1 MLFLLTNGA
10 LSMEPLW
17 ALANVFHPPQRR
29 SEFSQSTRDKV
40 TVSPG
45 LIATRKLACLT
56 HACMTHMPVALT
68 EPTVYYGVLQSLV
81 QDLTQQT

>member
-1 MLFLLTNGA
+1 
-10 LSMEPLW
+10 
-17 ALANVFHPPQRR
+17 
-29 SEFSQSTRDKV
+29 V

-56 HACMTHMPVALT
+56 HACMTHVPVALT
-68 EPTVYYGVLQSLV
+68 EATVYYGVLQSLE